1 MFELK
6 GPRKN
11 KFRILGA
18 RIWVSFVRSGGAKTG
33 GIAGSF
39 EDFGAPGA
47 DEDGLKPGCIEVE
60 LIFARA
66 LNTGPIMIFISDR
79 LIFKWDK
86 RSAAGSSIL

>member
-1 MFELK
+1 MFPTMRSYDTRVTSGIPIQ
-6 GPRKN
+6 GPCKN

-18 RIWVSFVRSGGAKTG
+18 RIWVSLVHSGGAKTG

-60 LIFARA
+60 LIFVRA
-66 LNTGPIMIFISDR
+66 LN
-79 LIFKWDK
+79 
-86 RSAAGSSIL
+86 

>member
-66 LNTGPIMIFISDR
+66 LRAPLGLDICCGTGAVLMALAFR
-79 LIFKWDK
+79 
-86 RSAAGSSIL
+86 